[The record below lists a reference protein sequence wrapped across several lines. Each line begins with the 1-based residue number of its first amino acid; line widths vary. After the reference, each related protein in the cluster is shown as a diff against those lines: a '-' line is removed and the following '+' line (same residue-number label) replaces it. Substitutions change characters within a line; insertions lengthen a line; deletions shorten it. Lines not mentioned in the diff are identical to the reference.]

1 MRRGGQLLAFIL
13 LALSAKAAAAGRV
26 DYNSQVRPLLSDRC
40 YTCHGPDDKARKKK
54 LRLDTR
60 EGMFKELAD
69 GRAVVRVGDTN
80 RSELVRRILTADDDD
95 VMPPAD
101 SKLKLSAVERDLLQR
116 WVAEGA
122 DFKAHWSL
130 IPVEKV
136 VPPSPHD
143 TKWGRNPIDA
153 FILARLETEKNSRPH
168 RKPRAKPCCAGS
180 RWISR
185 VYPQCWRRW
194 RRFSTTN
201 HPRPTRPPSSI
212 I

>member
-69 GRAVVRVGDTN
+69 GRAVVRAGDTN

-101 SKLKLSAVERDLLQR
+101 SKLKLSAVERFAPKVGRRGSGFQSALVPDSGRRSLTTSAPR
-116 WVAEGA
+116 YEMGA
-122 DFKAHWSL
+122 QSD
-130 IPVEKV
+130 
-136 VPPSPHD
+136 
-143 TKWGRNPIDA
+143 
-153 FILARLETEKNSRPH
+153 
-168 RKPRAKPCCAGS
+168 
-180 RWISR
+180 
-185 VYPQCWRRW
+185 
-194 RRFSTTN
+194 
-201 HPRPTRPPSSI
+201 
-212 I
+212 